1 MDPCSDEAM
10 EIYKCECKPGASRL
24 KMKPG
29 DNLAKCCGKP
39 KVHCIDTCCPE
50 GSGCAPKYFVYEDE
64 NGEPQRL
71 NSTGTGVCCDS
82 PESVCQIGVYG
93 STCCSKDKGCE
104 PGVGCCPK
112 IDGVYP
118 PVLTDEDVKNCL
130 EIKTDTDCK
139 YKGSKCEDGQMCCN
153 GECCL
158 EGQECC
164 GNVCR
169 DPCPEGEVRNNTTCV
184 CECSPGLVRCGGVC
198 VVPTVCDSS
207 QCLQPTADQC
217 SCEST
222 CSSGQTCNN
231 GTCEGCSDE
240 EKKYVQVN
248 YTPEAKEPGLW
259 ETITGAAVAC
269 KNVFDT
275 SISNKYSIKEACCPK
290 TYDVKL
296 DKVNEIEF
304 KALATYSEVT
314 CYVVKEE
321 IYKCVCEEP
330 KTKCGKKCC
339 SEGETCVNGE
349 CCPDAKAC
357 EDKCCSEGETCVNG
371 ECCPD
376 ARACEDH
383 CCSEQMVCRSGSCQ
397 CPVEAPNLC
406 GDTCCAGGCD
416 GDKCAE
422 ECEGGYLVPNYVNG
436 VGVSGKVC
444 CHVEPSFDKSYEQ
457 NQCGEEYP
465 LCLVKTTDID
475 TYGVFGAVNGSC
487 CGGQTLDDHGELVKG
502 AGGELHWDDH
512 STFSTSYVILDNNGY
527 YCGKQESVTS
537 WYDTGVLM
545 KTIRYGF
552 YVNSSTYKE
561 EKEVIDYG
569 VPFSSSSKICTSSS
583 GDPRLGS
590 CTENTTYH

>member
-1 MDPCSDEAM
+1 M
-10 EIYKCECKPGASRL
+10 
-24 KMKPG
+24 
-29 DNLAKCCGKP
+29 
-39 KVHCIDTCCPE
+39 
-50 GSGCAPKYFVYEDE
+50 
-64 NGEPQRL
+64 

-130 EIKTDTDCK
+130 EIKTDTDGK

-164 GNVCR
+164 GNVCH
-169 DPCPEGEVRNNTTCV
+169 DPCPEGEVRNSTTCV

-198 VVPTVCDSS
+198 VVPTFCDSS

-222 CSSGQTCNN
+222 CSSGQICNN

-248 YTPEAKEPGLW
+248 YIPEAKEPGLW
-259 ETITGAAVAC
+259 DTITGATVAC
-269 KNVFDT
+269 KNVYDT
-275 SISNKYSIKEACCPK
+275 SISNKYSIKEACCPE

-314 CYVVKEE
+314 CYIVKEE

-349 CCPDAKAC
+349 CCPDAKA
-357 EDKCCSEGETCVNG
+357 
-371 ECCPD
+371 
-376 ARACEDH
+376 
-383 CCSEQMVCRSGSCQ
+383 
-397 CPVEAPNLC
+397 
-406 GDTCCAGGCD
+406 
-416 GDKCAE
+416 
-422 ECEGGYLVPNYVNG
+422 
-436 VGVSGKVC
+436 
-444 CHVEPSFDKSYEQ
+444 
-457 NQCGEEYP
+457 
-465 LCLVKTTDID
+465 
-475 TYGVFGAVNGSC
+475 
-487 CGGQTLDDHGELVKG
+487 
-502 AGGELHWDDH
+502 
-512 STFSTSYVILDNNGY
+512 
-527 YCGKQESVTS
+527 
-537 WYDTGVLM
+537 
-545 KTIRYGF
+545 
-552 YVNSSTYKE
+552 
-561 EKEVIDYG
+561 
-569 VPFSSSSKICTSSS
+569 
-583 GDPRLGS
+583 
-590 CTENTTYH
+590 